1 MSTVMVVD
9 DEERI
14 RSLLSRSLSSEGHT
28 VITASSGSGALALMD
43 TASVDLVLLDLL
55 MPGGNGMMVL
65 SALGQR
71 HERPAVIVLSG
82 VTDVGARVQAFER
95 GAVDVIAKPFTLAEL
110 LARVRRSLP
119 SGAPGRDDRY
129 VTVGGLRLDLDRR
142 RARLDGLD
150 VSLTEREFMLLAHL
164 MQRAG
169 AVCRREELLHDVWGL
184 DFDPGSNLVEV
195 CVGRLRAK
203 LGPAAPIETVR
214 RVGYC
219 LLEE

>member
-1 MSTVMVVD
+1 MSTVMVID
-9 DEERI
+9 DEQRI
-14 RSLLSRSLSSEGHT
+14 RNLLSRSLSSEGHT
-28 VITASSGSGALALMD
+28 VITASSGSAGLALMG

-65 SALGQR
+65 SVLGEQPQR
-71 HERPAVIVLSG
+71 PPVIVLSG
-82 VTDVGARVQAFER
+82 VTDIGARVQALEH

-110 LARVRRSLP
+110 LARVRRNLP
-119 SGAPGRDDRY
+119 SRAPGREGRY
-129 VTVGGLRLDLDRR
+129 VTVGRLRLDLDRR

-164 MQRAG
+164 MRRSG

-184 DFDPGSNLVEV
+184 DFDPGSNVVEV